1 MISILT
7 ILLVSIV
14 MIQGLWKRNE
24 NLDNESTNSS
34 SVTYT
39 NVVITPCGNYF
50 WHSAAGSAGSWMA
63 SDVAIKKKETLLEE
77 ASTIGVD
84 WGYNGILGIDD
95 IQYIEL
101 LFSLRYI

>member
-7 ILLVSIV
+7 IFLVSIV
-14 MIQGLWKRNE
+14 MIQGFWSRNGNFDE
-24 NLDNESTNSS
+24 ESNNSS

-50 WHSAAGSAGSWMA
+50 WHSAASSSGSWMA
-63 SDVAIKKKETLLEE
+63 SDIAIEKQQNLLEE

-84 WGYNGILGIDD
+84 WGYNGILGIYD
-95 IQYIEL
+95 IKYIEL
-101 LFSLRYI
+101 LFSLRDT

>member
-7 ILLVSIV
+7 IFLVSIV
-14 MIQGLWKRNE
+14 MIQGFWSRNG
-24 NLDNESTNSS
+24 NLDDESNNSS

-63 SDVAIKKKETLLEE
+63 SDVATKKEETLLEE

-84 WGYNGILGIDD
+84 WGYNGILGRYD
-95 IQYIEL
+95 I
-101 LFSLRYI
+101 